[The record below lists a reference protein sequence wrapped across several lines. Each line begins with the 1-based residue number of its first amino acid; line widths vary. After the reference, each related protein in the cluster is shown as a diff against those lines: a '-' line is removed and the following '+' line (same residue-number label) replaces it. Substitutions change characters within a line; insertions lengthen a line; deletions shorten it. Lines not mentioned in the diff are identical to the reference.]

1 MPSLM
6 PAKTKYRK
14 SQKRRNRGQTK
25 GGDYIAYGEI
35 GLYAKTNGLITS
47 NQIESARVT
56 ITRKIKKGGKLWI
69 RVFPDKPIT
78 KKPPETRQGK
88 GKGNVELWVAPVK
101 RGRIMFELG
110 GCEQVLA
117 EEAFKLASYKLPIKT
132 GIKVR

>member
-1 MPSLM
+1 MPKLM

-14 SQKRRNRGQTK
+14 QHKGRNRGIAK
-25 GGDYIAYGEI
+25 GGNYIAYGEV

-69 RVFPDKPIT
+69 RVFPDKPLT

-101 RGRIMFELG
+101 RGRVLFELG
-110 GCEQVLA
+110 GCEQKLA
-117 EEAFKLASYKLPIKT
+117 EEALQLASYKLPIIT
-132 GIKVR
+132 GVKVR